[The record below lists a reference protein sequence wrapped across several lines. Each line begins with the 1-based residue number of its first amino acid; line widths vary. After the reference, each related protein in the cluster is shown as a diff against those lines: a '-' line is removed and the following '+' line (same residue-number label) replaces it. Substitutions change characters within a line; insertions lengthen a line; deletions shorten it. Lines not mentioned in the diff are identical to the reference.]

1 MFSKRQQ
8 QEYRAIESII
18 IDSVAS
24 IVRRNGGTGQNFR
37 MIPSNL
43 QQISVGEFLQM
54 KGKIPNEDF
63 KRTLNIL
70 EQAERLGQKIDKR
83 K

>member
-1 MFSKRQQ
+1 
-8 QEYRAIESII
+8 
-18 IDSVAS
+18 
-24 IVRRNGGTGQNFR
+24 
-37 MIPSNL
+37 
-43 QQISVGEFLQM
+43 M

-70 EQAERLGQKIDKR
+70 EQAERLGQKTDKR